1 MAKRKKSD
9 LRRINQFDTLSVHA
23 GIKSDPLTGAVMTPI
38 YATSTFAQEIRLV
51 KIRGMNIQDLKIQL
65 VKF

>member
-9 LRRINQFDTLSVHA
+9 LRKINQFYTLSVHA

-38 YATSTFAQEIRLV
+38 YATSTFAQDTPG
-51 KIRGMNIQDLKIQL
+51 KDNGY
-65 VKF
+65 